1 MASIEIT
8 TLGVG
13 AAAVGD
19 KRLTIDQAGEL
30 VLTDQPFEHQIT
42 DVEINEDSVTPSLVK
57 GSQLLANDTFDGL
70 SSAVAFVTSYPNKL
84 VSLTTS
90 SEKTV
95 AECATAG
102 IQYPDGK
109 GASYAIIGAGTETAD
124 GINFIDAGTK
134 QLKLDRE
141 KGGQRLISL
150 VDKKTSLRM
159 ATTANIKYNQTALK
173 KRSSVSL
180 FLRGTSSSA
189 VETNQRLINDPRDHF
204 DVEIPILSEPTVSTL
219 TLISQNLSA
228 TGSSREFQIYYNK
241 SGNEFVAFVGGASY
255 AMPVTAPLKG
265 SVFRFRLSGRLNVLS
280 ASRDGVVF
288 YTTTSGFSGA
298 NSEPTATTTISAR
311 NNGSAVLYSG
321 GSDTVIADVN
331 IRTKPR
337 KIVVLG
343 ASIMNGA
350 FNNPVESVSYNHSIG
365 SNLGD
370 LAEYAVSGDTISDTV
385 AALPAILAAETEP
398 CLFIMHIGGNDVSET
413 RPYNTAAIN
422 RLDNLENGLIEVI
435 NTAKAAGHDFAL
447 ANLTYR
453 NYSDIRLDGSNGSLP
468 YNYNIVE
475 PLIREL
481 TPEWWNFETDRPILD
496 LYQWAFDNQN
506 LMQGD
511 GIHYTES
518 GYDALREHI
527 LCVLADN
534 YPKVSGYFIPLDSG
548 SMIEPFYSYDGT
560 EYNANLINFNPWDW
574 FAGSASGEPI
584 LNFASSEIEGVGGQL
599 MLKNISG
606 GVLAYG
612 HYATDS
618 ELRQVFWD
626 SAGVL
631 TESVD
636 ALPVGSIWRSV
647 NGGTVPVNATK
658 MFVRVS

>member
-8 TLGVG
+8 TLGVN

-19 KRLTIDQAGEL
+19 ERLTIDAEGNL
-30 VLTDQPFEHQIT
+30 VLTTQPFEHQIT
-42 DVEINEDSVTPSLVK
+42 DEEINEDSATPSLVK
-57 GSQLLANDTFDGL
+57 GSQLLANDTFEGL
-70 SSAVAFVTSYPNKL
+70 SSAVAFVTAYPNKL
-84 VSLTTS
+84 VSLTTR
-90 SEKTV
+90 SEKTET
-95 AECATAG
+95 ECATAG
-102 IQYPDGK
+102 IQYPDGM
-109 GASYAIIGAGTETAD
+109 GDSYVIVAAGTEAAD
-124 GINFIDAGTK
+124 GVNFIDAGTK

-150 VDKKTSLRM
+150 IDKKTSLRM
-159 ATTANIKYNQTALK
+159 ATTANIKYNQSVLK

-189 VETNQRLINDPRDHF
+189 VETNQRLIADPKDHF
-204 DVEIPILSEPTVSTL
+204 DVEIPILSEPTASSP

-241 SGNEFVAFVGGASY
+241 AGNEFVAFIGGTSY

-331 IRTKPR
+331 VRTKPR

-343 ASIMNGA
+343 ASILNGA
-350 FNNPVESVSYNHSIG
+350 FNSPVESVSYNHAIG

-370 LAEYAVSGDTISDTV
+370 LAEYAVSGDTPADTL
-385 AALPAILAAETEP
+385 ADLPAILAAETEP
-398 CLFIMHIGGNDVSET
+398 CLFVMHNGGNVVSET
-413 RPYNTAAIN
+413 RPYITAPIK
-422 RLDNLENGLIEVI
+422 RLDDLENNLREII
-435 NTAKAAGHDFAL
+435 KTAKAAGHDFAL

-453 NYSDIRLDGSNGSLP
+453 NYSDILPDGSNGSLP
-468 YNYNIVE
+468 YNDNIIE

-481 TPEWWNFETDRPILD
+481 TPEWWNFETDRPVLD
-496 LYQWAFDNQN
+496 LYQWAFDNQA
-506 LMQGD
+506 LMQAD
-511 GIHYTES
+511 GIHYTGP
-518 GYDALREHI
+518 GYDALRERI
-527 LCVLADN
+527 LGILADS

-548 SMIEPFYSYDGT
+548 SMIEPFCSYDGT
-560 EYNANLINFNPWDW
+560 EYSANLISFNPWDW
-574 FAGSASGEPI
+574 FAGSARGESI

-599 MLKNISG
+599 LLKNISG
-606 GVLAYG
+606 GILTDG
-612 HYATDS
+612 HYATDA
-618 ELRQVFWD
+618 ELSQVFWD
-626 SAGVL
+626 STGVL
-631 TESVD
+631 TTSVD
-636 ALPVGSIWRSV
+636 ALPVGSMWRSV

-658 MFVRVS
+658 MFIRVS